1 MYNSMKL
8 IEMAGSW
15 NDLTKFKGP
24 VSYRSCFKS
33 SCLKVDPT
41 LPILVPWICLES
53 HPHLSIFAD
62 LCVSVQYKPVSEIE
76 DTIEQDNTGC
86 VCWPYAWKP
95 NVTHLARFYTITQ
108 SAIKAVGWH
117 GTANPR
123 QNCPELQKVHQV
135 LQPLEQGWT
144 LVLLFQLKQNWMQN
158 GKAWERDEKGW
169 KEWKGM
175 ERDGNYVGIE
185 VHNGVCHDEKCHD
198 RFHKKKRM
206 PWTWPQMNF
215 RVETCQD
222 PIHTWPEVC
231 QAGIVLYP
239 SLLSFKHQTFR
250 VWFYFTSLCLT
261 SQVLSL
267 YMFLCS
273 CSTVSTGKL

>member
-158 GKAWERDEKGW
+158 GKAWERNEKGW
-169 KEWKGM
+169 KGM
-175 ERDGNYVGIE
+175 EIMLE
-185 VHNGVCHDEKCHD
+185 S
-198 RFHKKKRM
+198 RFITAFATMRSATTGSTRRSGCLGRGPRWISGLRHVKTLSTHGQRYAR
-206 PWTWPQMNF
+206 QAS
-215 RVETCQD
+215 CC
-222 PIHTWPEVC
+222 IHLFSHSN
-231 QAGIVLYP
+231 IK
-239 SLLSFKHQTFR
+239 LSESGFISPHS
-250 VWFYFTSLCLT
+250 V
-261 SQVLSL
+261 
-267 YMFLCS
+267 
-273 CSTVSTGKL
+273 

>member
-1 MYNSMKL
+1 MEAICTMVWNWLKWREAETIWRNSK
-8 IEMAGSW
+8 A
-15 NDLTKFKGP
+15 P

-144 LVLLFQLKQNWMQN
+144 LVLLFQLMQN

-169 KEWKGM
+169 KE
-175 ERDGNYVGIE
+175 
-185 VHNGVCHDEKCHD
+185 
-198 RFHKKKRM
+198 
-206 PWTWPQMNF
+206 
-215 RVETCQD
+215 
-222 PIHTWPEVC
+222 
-231 QAGIVLYP
+231 
-239 SLLSFKHQTFR
+239 
-250 VWFYFTSLCLT
+250 
-261 SQVLSL
+261 
-267 YMFLCS
+267 
-273 CSTVSTGKL
+273 